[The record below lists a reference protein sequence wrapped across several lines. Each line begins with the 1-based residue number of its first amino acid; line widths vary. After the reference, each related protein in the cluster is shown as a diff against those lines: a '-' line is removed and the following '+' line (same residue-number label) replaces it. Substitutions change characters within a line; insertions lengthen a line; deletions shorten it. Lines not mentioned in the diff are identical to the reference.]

1 MRFMAI
7 MYPGP
12 AAEAGAMPDEKIL
25 TEMGR
30 FNEELVKSG
39 AMVSGEGLLPS
50 SRGARI
56 RFPGG
61 KAEVTKGPFTGEIV
75 GGFWILEF
83 PSLEEAVATMSRCP
97 TTGGEMIE
105 LRKVAEASDFG
116 EAFTPE
122 LQEQEQRLRDEV
134 AAQQAAKKQ

>member
-12 AAEAGAMPDEKIL
+12 QAEAGVMPDEKIL
-25 TEMGR
+25 AEMGN
-30 FNEELVKSG
+30 FNEELVKRG

-50 SRGARI
+50 ARGARI
-56 RFPGG
+56 RFANG
-61 KAEVTKGPFTGEIV
+61 KAEVQRGPFTGDVV

-83 PSLEEAVATMSRCP
+83 PSLDEAIATMSRCP
-97 TTGGEMIE
+97 IGAGDMIE
-105 LRKVAEASDFG
+105 IRKVAEAADFG

-122 LQEQEQRLRDEV
+122 LQAQEERMREEV
-134 AAQQAAKKQ
+134 AAQRSKT

>member
-12 AAEAGAMPDEKIL
+12 QAEAGVMPDEKIL
-25 TEMGR
+25 TEMGN

-50 SRGARI
+50 ARGARI

-61 KAEVTKGPFTGEIV
+61 KAEVQRGPFTGSEIV

-83 PSLEEAVATMSRCP
+83 PSLDEAIATMSRCP
-97 TTGGEMIE
+97 TMGGEMIE
-105 LRKVAEASDFG
+105 IRKVAEAADFG
-116 EAFTPE
+116 DAFTPE
-122 LQEQEQRLRDEV
+122 LQEQEERLRSEI
-134 AAQQAAKKQ
+134 AAQQGSKP